1 MLFVRLMQD
10 GGPVMWPI
18 VLCSV
23 IVFYVFLEKWF
34 QFHRDQIK
42 VDELIRGLTN
52 VLRRDG
58 FIEAISLCDHT
69 PGPAARVLT
78 AMILACERG
87 EKDLESAAEDAAL
100 TEIPKLERK
109 LAVLGTI
116 GYIAPLLGLFGTVL
130 GMIRLF
136 QTVAAEESTYLTA
149 TLLSSSLNMALLTT
163 AAGLA
168 VAIPCYVAY
177 NYLVS
182 RVDAMTLDME
192 KASREMLRFF
202 ASHQRG
208 ADKARS
214 EAAEVELEN
223 VAESESGDEA

>member
-1 MLFVRLMQD
+1 MLFLNLMKD
-10 GGPVMWPI
+10 GGPVMWLI
-18 VLCSV
+18 LLASL
-23 IVFYVFLEKWF
+23 IAMYVFLEKWF

-42 VDELIRGLTN
+42 VEELIKGLTN

-58 FIEAISLCDHT
+58 FIEALSLCDHT

-87 EKDLESAAEDAAL
+87 DRRLEIAAEDAAL
-100 TEIPKLERK
+100 TEVPKLERN
-109 LAVLGTI
+109 LSILGTI
-116 GYIAPLLGLFGTVL
+116 GYVAPLLGLFGTVL
-130 GMIRLF
+130 GMIQLF
-136 QTVAAEESTYLTA
+136 QTVAEVQSTHLTS
-149 TLLSSSLNMALLTT
+149 TMLSSSLNMALLTT

-192 KASREMLRFF
+192 KAAREMLKFF
-202 ASHQRG
+202 AGH
-208 ADKARS
+208 AKA
-214 EAAEVELEN
+214 AATHPET
-223 VAESESGDEA
+223 AEEQQE

>member
-23 IVFYVFLEKWF
+23 IAFYVFLEKWF

-130 GMIRLF
+130 GMI
-136 QTVAAEESTYLTA
+136 
-149 TLLSSSLNMALLTT
+149 
-163 AAGLA
+163 
-168 VAIPCYVAY
+168 
-177 NYLVS
+177 
-182 RVDAMTLDME
+182 
-192 KASREMLRFF
+192 
-202 ASHQRG
+202 
-208 ADKARS
+208 
-214 EAAEVELEN
+214 
-223 VAESESGDEA
+223 

>member
-1 MLFVRLMQD
+1 
-10 GGPVMWPI
+10 
-18 VLCSV
+18 
-23 IVFYVFLEKWF
+23 
-34 QFHRDQIK
+34 
-42 VDELIRGLTN
+42 
-52 VLRRDG
+52 
-58 FIEAISLCDHT
+58 
-69 PGPAARVLT
+69 
-78 AMILACERG
+78 
-87 EKDLESAAEDAAL
+87 
-100 TEIPKLERK
+100 
-109 LAVLGTI
+109 
-116 GYIAPLLGLFGTVL
+116 
-130 GMIRLF
+130 MIRLF

>member
-1 MLFVRLMQD
+1 MLFFELMRD
-10 GGPVMWPI
+10 GGPVMWLI
-18 VLCSV
+18 LLSSLIAV
-23 IVFYVFLEKWF
+23 YVFLEKWF

-42 VDELIRGLTN
+42 VDELMKGLTN

-69 PGPAARVLT
+69 PGPTARVLT

-87 EKDLESAAEDAAL
+87 DRELDVAAEEAAL
-100 TEIPKLERK
+100 TEVPKLERN
-109 LAVLGTI
+109 LPVLGTI
-116 GYIAPLLGLFGTVL
+116 GYVAPLLGLFGTVL
-130 GMIRLF
+130 AMIRLF
-136 QTVAAEESTYLTA
+136 QTVAATESTHLTS
-149 TLLSSSLNMALLTT
+149 TVLSGSLNMALLTT

-192 KASREMLRFF
+192 KAAREMKKFF
-202 ASHQRG
+202 EQHATGSDNRTTIIAVNNG
-208 ADKARS
+208 
-214 EAAEVELEN
+214 EE
-223 VAESESGDEA
+223 